1 VSEGMRFATAQ
12 AVLAATLS
20 FGPSVVP
27 PWRTD
32 QAPPP
37 AATLE
42 VGEPMPWIFRTR
54 LCTICRSRED
64 R

>member
-1 VSEGMRFATAQ
+1 VYDTVRRAAVRT
-12 AVLAATLS
+12 VLAATLS

-27 PWRTD
+27 PWRVEPTL
-32 QAPPP
+32 PP

-54 LCTICRSRED
+54 LCRICRSQED